1 MKLLNRLFS
10 KSLFFSRSHAL
21 IVKEGLQMLRDKSTL
36 TLGIVLPLMLL
47 ILFGYGLSFDVENI
61 RVSVVKENSSPIT
74 RDIFNV
80 FEFSPYFNPSVSETF
95 EQAKRDL
102 LSGKTDIIVRHSSK
116 ESQDGPR
123 FQIIVSGRDSNTS
136 RIYQRFAEGALR
148 QWSSNK
154 NWATE
159 VSEKASANQGVR
171 AIPRIWYN
179 PSLQSK
185 NFLVPGVTV
194 LIMTLIG
201 TLLTALVVA
210 REWERGTYEAL
221 IGTSVNRVEIILGK
235 TVPYFILGLIGL
247 LLCLLTAVFVFKV
260 PIRGSIVLLTLI
272 SSLYLIVSLG
282 IGLFISALVKNQF
295 LASQIVL
302 VFSFMPTVMLSG
314 FIFDLKSAPTF
325 AYYLA
330 HVFPATWFVEL
341 LQTLFLVGTVPHI
354 VIVDSLA
361 LFGFSILFLGLT
373 FLNINKS
380 LE

>member
-1 MKLLNRLFS
+1 M
-10 KSLFFSRSHAL
+10 KSLTRLLSRSPFFSRSSAL

-36 TLGIVLPLMLL
+36 TLGIILPLMLL

-61 RVSVVKENSSPIT
+61 RVTVVKENSSPVN
-74 RDIFNV
+74 RDIFNA
-80 FEFSPYFNPSVSETF
+80 FELSPYFKPSVADSF

-102 LSGKTDIIVRHSSK
+102 ETDKTDVIVRRLPKEAQSS
-116 ESQDGPR
+116 PTL
-123 FQIIVSGRDSNTS
+123 QIIVSGRDSNTA

-148 QWSSNK
+148 QWSSNQ
-154 NWATE
+154 NWSTE
-159 VSEKASANQGVR
+159 VSEKSSANLGVR

-179 PSLQSK
+179 SSLQSK
-185 NFLVPGVTV
+185 NFLIPGVTV

-221 IGTSVNRVEIILGK
+221 IGTSASRAEIILGK
-235 TVPYFILGLIGL
+235 IVPYFFLGFIGL
-247 LLCLLTAVFVFKV
+247 LLCLLTAAFLFNV
-260 PIRGSIVLLTLI
+260 PIRGNIFLLI
-272 SSLYLIVSLG
+272 FVSSLYLVLSLG

-302 VFSFMPTVMLSG
+302 VFSFMPTLLLSG

-330 HVFPATWFVEL
+330 HAFPATWFTEL
-341 LQTLFLVGTVPHI
+341 LQTLFLVGTVPNI
-354 VIVDSLA
+354 VVIDSLVLLGFA
-361 LFGFSILFLGLT
+361 VLFMGLT